1 MKGMRRFWAR
11 VGQLVG
17 RRGAEARLREE
28 IAGHIALQT
37 ADNLRA
43 GMTLIEARRQA
54 MLKFGGVEAMK
65 EEYRAA
71 GGLVMIENFVQDVR
85 YAIRSLERTPGL
97 TAFVVFTLALGIGMV
112 SGTFSMGDALIFR
125 PYPVP
130 NPNEIVTVVGTTH
143 DSNYEDFSY
152 REYLDI
158 RDKTQS
164 YQGVAAN
171 AGMEEVGFS
180 ATAAETPR
188 VKGGMRVSGNYFRVL
203 GVEPTLGRG
212 FRDDEDVV
220 PGRDAV
226 MVLGRSFWK
235 HEFESDPNVIGR
247 KVRLNGAEF
256 TVIGVVPET
265 FPGMMIFGEPDFYMP
280 LAMAKV
286 FLTDVQRNFFED
298 RADRELAVRG
308 RLKPGVSVAQAK
320 NEALVL
326 GQNFE
331 KEYPKWNHG
340 RGMAAATQFEMR
352 TRDDEIE
359 WRFSTIFMMLSIAV
373 LLVACTNVAGL
384 LLSRS
389 RARKR
394 EIAVRLAIGAGRSR
408 LVRLLLTESLI
419 LSLLGGAGGIAIG
432 YGICAWFQSIKN
444 IVIMSDLPM
453 MIPFRM
459 NTRVLTASICIS
471 VVSALICGLVPA
483 LQSSKTNLVEGLKA
497 ADVDMPG
504 RKRLWGRSALV
515 VAQVAMSLML
525 LTASF
530 LMVRGF
536 QNTLL
541 DGMEFS
547 KDHLLMT
554 TIDPRLVQYDGVQTK
569 QFFKVLKDRLHDT
582 AGVESATLTQNVPM
596 GREDFDALTFVP
608 DGFQMPKDRENFTS
622 VMDTADE
629 DYFATMKIPILRGR
643 AFLTTDTAE
652 SLRVAIVNEYFAHHY
667 WPGQDA
673 LGKRFRLDRS
683 DGVPV
688 EIVGIAQ
695 TIKVRDTFDKNADFV
710 YLPMAQRPIVRMS
723 LLVRSSGDP
732 LQLVPAV
739 KDVVRR
745 MDPNMPMLHTMTFED
760 MYLNRAIRGPAVA
773 MKLVGAMGVVGL
785 LLTVAGLYGLVAYNV
800 SRRTREIG
808 IRMALGAARGDVLRL
823 MMGKG
828 MVLVGIG
835 TAIGITMGFGVERMM
850 NSMLFNAGGVDFV
863 AYAMVVPVLFVVTML
878 AAFVPARKA
887 ARIEP
892 TRALRYE

>member
-1 MKGMRRFWAR
+1 MKGLRRFWAR
-11 VGQLVG
+11 MGRLLG
-17 RRGAEARLREE
+17 RRGAEERLREE
-28 IAGHIALQT
+28 IAEHIALQT

-43 GMTLIEARRQA
+43 GMGPVEARRQA

-65 EEYRAA
+65 EDYRAA

-130 NPNEIVTVVGTTH
+130 QPEQIVTVVGTTH

-171 AGMEEVGFS
+171 VGMEEVGFS
-180 ATAAETPR
+180 ATTGETPR

-212 FRDDEDVV
+212 FRDDEDAV

-235 HEFESDPNVIGR
+235 HEFASDPGVIGR

-265 FPGMMIFGEPDFYMP
+265 FPGMMIFGEPDFYVP

-286 FLTDVQRNFFED
+286 FSTDVQRNFFED
-298 RADRELAVRG
+298 REDRELAVRG

-326 GQNFE
+326 GQNLE
-331 KEYPKWNHG
+331 KEYPKWNRG
-340 RGMAAATQFEMR
+340 RGIAAATQFEMR

-359 WRFSTIFMMLSIAV
+359 WRFSTIFMTLSIAV

-384 LLSRS
+384 LLSRA

-394 EIAVRLAIGAGRSR
+394 EIAVRLAIGAGRMR

-419 LSLLGGAGGIAIG
+419 LALLGGAGGIAIG

-459 NTRVLTASICIS
+459 NTRVLTVSICIS

-541 DGMEFS
+541 DGMNFS
-547 KDHLLMT
+547 KDHLLWT
-554 TIDPRLVQYDGVQTK
+554 TFDPRLVQYDSVQTK
-569 QFFKVLKDRLHDT
+569 QFFKVLKDRLRGT
-582 AGVESATLTQNVPM
+582 AGVESTTLTQNVPM
-596 GREDFDALTFVP
+596 GREDFDAVAFVP
-608 DGFQMPKDRENFTS
+608 DGFQMPKDRDSFTS
-622 VMDTADE
+622 AMDAADE
-629 DYFATMKIPILRGR
+629 DFFATMQVPILRGR
-643 AFLTTDTAE
+643 GFLASDTE
-652 SLRVAIVNEYFAHHY
+652 SSPRVAVVNEFFAHHY

-673 LGKRFRLDRS
+673 VGKRFRMDRS

-688 EIVGIAQ
+688 EIVGVAQ
-695 TIKVRDTFDKNADFV
+695 TIKVRDTFDKNADFI
-710 YLPMAQRPIVRMS
+710 YFPMAQRRIVRMS
-723 LLVRSSGDP
+723 LLVRSTGDP

-745 MDPNMPMLHTMTFED
+745 MDPNMPLLHTMTYED

-773 MKLVGAMGVVGL
+773 MKLVGAMGLVGL

-808 IRMALGAARGDVLRL
+808 IRIALGAARGDVLRL

-828 MVLVGIG
+828 MVLVAIG
-835 TAIGITMGFGVERMM
+835 TAIGIVMGFGVERMM
-850 NSMLFNAGGVDFV
+850 NSMVFNAGGVDFV
-863 AYAMVVPVLFVVTML
+863 AYAVVVPLLFVVTML